1 MDIAVLVKRVPDP
14 EARVSVSGGKLSVE
28 EKHVLGLFDEIA
40 VEQALRMKAALG
52 GKVWVLSAGPAA
64 ADEVLRKAL
73 AMGADRIVR
82 FEIRSAPHDPW
93 LRAKALAGAVRKA
106 GAGVVLCGKQSGDEE
121 AGFTGP
127 AVAAFLGLPCVARV
141 CSLQADGK
149 GGKGRREVE
158 GGTEG
163 FEVAWPAVLTA
174 ARKLADPRVPP
185 IMGMMRAMKAAVEVW
200 TEKDVGLEGVAP
212 LAGPPAFEAPAA
224 RGKVRMIPGTADE
237 AARSLVKILREESKV
252 L

>member
-14 EARVSVSGGKLSVE
+14 EARVAVSGGTLSVE
-28 EKHVLGLFDEIA
+28 EKYVLGMFDEIA
-40 VEQALRMKAALG
+40 VEQALRMKAALV
-52 GKVWVLSAGPAA
+52 GKVWAISAGPPA

-73 AMGADRIVR
+73 ARGADRIARV
-82 FEIRSAPHDPW
+82 ELRSAAHDPW
-93 LRAKALAGAVRKA
+93 IRAKALAGAVKKA
-106 GAGVVLCGKQSGDEE
+106 GAGLVLCGKQSGDEE

-127 AVAAFLGLPCVARV
+127 AVAAFLGFPCVTRV
-141 CSLQADGK
+141 LSLQADAK

-163 FEVAWPAVLTA
+163 FELAWPAVLTA

-185 IMGMMRAMKAAVEVW
+185 IMGMMRAMKTPVEVW

-212 LAGPPAFEAPAA
+212 LVQPPAFEAPAG
-224 RGKVRMIPGTADE
+224 RGKVRMIPGTAEE
-237 AARSLVKILREESKV
+237 AARALVKILREESKV

>member
-1 MDIAVLVKRVPDP
+1 MDIVALVKRVPDP
-14 EARVSVSGGKLSVE
+14 EARVSVNAGALEVE
-28 EKHVLGLFDEIA
+28 PKSVLGLFDEVA
-40 VEQALRMKAALG
+40 LEQALRMKAVLG
-52 GKVWVLSAGPAA
+52 GKVWAVTLGGPT
-64 ADEVLRKAL
+64 ADEVVRKAL

-82 FEIRSAPHDPW
+82 VEPPPGAHDP
-93 LRAKALAGAVRKA
+93 LVRAAALAGAVRKT

-127 AVAAFLGLPCVARV
+127 AVAALLGLPCVTRV
-141 CSLQADGK
+141 LSLQADAK
-149 GGKGRREVE
+149 EGKGRREVE

-185 IMGMMRAMKAAVEVW
+185 IMGVMKAMKAPVEVW
-200 TEKDVGLEGVAP
+200 TAKDVGAEGA
-212 LAGPPAFEAPAA
+212 ATRTDPPAFEAPPRRAV
-224 RGKVRMIPGTADE
+224 VRMVPGAPDE
-237 AARSLVKILREESKV
+237 AARALVKILKEEAKV